1 MISPEVGLETLPN
14 CYIKMIEIDKGTPFS
29 DRIDCTIILKD
40 LQDSDGDYSWYK
52 NDYLFPHMKIL
63 SVISADDAL
72 NSAIDSGQI
81 PFSIAEINKLG
92 QSGFFETRQE
102 SLSKFKQ
109 IITNEQNVEEGMLKS
124 FNYPVSFQAQASFQ
138 NLKLYVAVVV
148 DIQEFSSLKMINLS
162 SDSLK
167 VYRGPVSSETI
178 KLNGKLQSKSS
189 LLRKSSGE
197 IWSGPV
203 HVHEG
208 RLMEGSFHT
217 NDPHESLQEV
227 VVENPKI
234 KNYKQEKFQRLS
246 TNRIQRNNPIFSDLI
261 TSYGAEGN
269 VSNLFTVN
277 IKSAVLRNSFYADKI
292 ASLNKSIF
300 ESMIDEVEV
309 LNLTVSKQKI
319 KTRKSQNK
327 LGTSKR
333 VPQIQI
339 QFRRLITSRDRR
351 KLAFRSL
358 QEGNVS
364 LEEIIMNSDVS
375 ERTFSF
381 NEGNIYKEAS
391 ENRYKINLVLS
402 DPFKDFLDDLNTS
415 SKQALK
421 DLKTYVY
428 RANIKSLNTEG
439 SFLSP
444 TFVEQE
450 ILRYPRKDTAP
461 WNKAT
466 ANYVSL
472 VSTLRKIESD
482 EIEPLIQESIFLIHP
497 SYSTKKSV
505 DTFLAKFSNVYMEFI
520 KTYRLSQRSYLDTS
534 KRGSAK
540 NALNPKIELSKT
552 FQQIVSYSGRAKCI
566 HYLQTESEKFPL
578 LAKEDLD
585 RITQAQTQKHFK
597 NQPSFAGTVLS
608 DQSKELVEAFSDYK
622 NNVISYINPI
632 TIQDKKEVTP
642 VDDYKS
648 IDLDRLNKIVDEF
661 VPPVRTERVERPTP
675 KPSNLSFKVAKDSKT
690 YLADKKEKFKT
701 TKQNLGENS
710 PFRDATEQF
719 EEKKARVVNNKIK
732 KAFKK
737 REIEKPSKKSFS
749 LKEPK
754 VSQKLEK
761 NLKLVKRMPI
771 SLKSVFISESS
782 NVKNNF
788 IKKDDSFI
796 ENTKTSNAF
805 RVAFQ
810 SPAKVEFL
818 SGYSRDKNGDK
829 ILIKPQWKLLNK
841 ENFENLQ
848 GPVICR
854 LSYHELKDLTNPL
867 NEFYIANDQFILK
880 DINQRIQKTPVV
892 FDLPSSQR
900 VSLIT
905 QRLMEIKIEYAT
917 SNIIKQY
924 QNNINLRKIN
934 EEPENQQ
941 NERQTQT
948 IGRLYR

>member
-1 MISPEVGLETLPN
+1 
-14 CYIKMIEIDKGTPFS
+14 
-29 DRIDCTIILKD
+29 
-40 LQDSDGDYSWYK
+40 
-52 NDYLFPHMKIL
+52 
-63 SVISADDAL
+63 
-72 NSAIDSGQI
+72 
-81 PFSIAEINKLG
+81 
-92 QSGFFETRQE
+92 
-102 SLSKFKQ
+102 
-109 IITNEQNVEEGMLKS
+109 
-124 FNYPVSFQAQASFQ
+124 
-138 NLKLYVAVVV
+138 
-148 DIQEFSSLKMINLS
+148 
-162 SDSLK
+162 
-167 VYRGPVSSETI
+167 
-178 KLNGKLQSKSS
+178 
-189 LLRKSSGE
+189 
-197 IWSGPV
+197 
-203 HVHEG
+203 
-208 RLMEGSFHT
+208 
-217 NDPHESLQEV
+217 
-227 VVENPKI
+227 
-234 KNYKQEKFQRLS
+234 
-246 TNRIQRNNPIFSDLI
+246 
-261 TSYGAEGN
+261 

-309 LNLTVSKQKI
+309 LSLTVSKQKI
-319 KTRKSQNK
+319 TTRKSQNK
-327 LGTSKR
+327 LGTSR
-333 VPQIQI
+333 RAPQTQV

-351 KLAFRSL
+351 KLAFRDL
-358 QEGNVS
+358 QEGDVS

-381 NEGNIYKEAS
+381 NEANIYKEVS

-402 DPFKDFLDDLNTS
+402 DPFKNFLDDLNAS
-415 SKQALK
+415 SKQILK

-428 RANIKSLNTEG
+428 RANLKSLNTEG

-450 ILRYPRKDTAP
+450 ILRYPVESDAP

-472 VSTLRKIESD
+472 VSALREIEND

-520 KTYRLSQRSYLDTS
+520 KTYQLPQRSYIDAS

-552 FQQIVSYSGRAKCI
+552 FQQIVSYNGRAKCI

-578 LAKEDLD
+578 LAKQDLD

-719 EEKKARVVNNKIK
+719 EEKKTRVVNNRIK

-810 SPAKVEFL
+810 SPAKVEYL
-818 SGYSRDKNGDK
+818 SGYSRDNNGDK
-829 ILIKPQWKLLNK
+829 ILIKPEWKLLNK

-848 GPVICR
+848 GPVVCR

-867 NEFYIANDQFILK
+867 NEFYIANDQFILR
-880 DINQRIQKTPVV
+880 DIAQQIQKTPIA
-892 FDLPSSQR
+892 FDLPTAQR
-900 VSLIT
+900 VSLVT
-905 QRLMEIKIEYAT
+905 QKLAEIKIEYTT
-917 SNIIKQY
+917 SNIIKQH
-924 QNNINLRKIN
+924 QNNINLRKVN
-934 EEPENQQ
+934 EAPENQQ
-941 NERQTQT
+941 NETRTQT